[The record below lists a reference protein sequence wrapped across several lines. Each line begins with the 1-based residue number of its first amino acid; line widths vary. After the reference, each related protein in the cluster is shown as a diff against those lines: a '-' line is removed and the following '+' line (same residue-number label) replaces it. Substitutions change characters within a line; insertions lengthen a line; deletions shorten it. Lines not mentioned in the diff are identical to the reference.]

1 MRWNIPALPEASGTA
16 AAESG
21 QYCEIIKKRARGTV
35 SGHSVGTAGLCYGER
50 SIKTMSLL
58 SVQPYDR
65 RFYEENLADFLPDT
79 FKVVRGG
86 ITV

>member
-1 MRWNIPALPEASGTA
+1 
-16 AAESG
+16 
-21 QYCEIIKKRARGTV
+21 
-35 SGHSVGTAGLCYGER
+35 
-50 SIKTMSLL
+50 MSLL